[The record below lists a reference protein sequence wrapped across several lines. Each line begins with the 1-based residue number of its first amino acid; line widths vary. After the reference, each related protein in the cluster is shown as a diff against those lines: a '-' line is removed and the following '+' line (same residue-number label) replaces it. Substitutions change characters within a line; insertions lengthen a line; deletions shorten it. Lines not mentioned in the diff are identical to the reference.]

1 MTATTTELECEVCGA
16 LVNADGTPWPNQS
29 ALNRHISAKHPDE
42 WEELREKL
50 AKTPK
55 QQPKKPD
62 RPSKKERHDL
72 SGGIQANVA
81 VLALAVGFRSPWKGE
96 VLTGFAPELGRTANN
111 SAQAGPDWYYQ
122 AWEMASTG
130 GAHTELLV
138 TVAAIV
144 ICFRAERDVRMREY
158 LPPLRA
164 MSIPVPK
171 APWEDGSVTVPPP
184 RPSAGPVVVDVAPSP
199 TAGPADPGEGEEVP
213 PARAAA
219 PSGFLAG
226 GLATLGNGAGIAD
239 MIANLSDEERAELE
253 KAASALLEGQ

>member
-1 MTATTTELECEVCGA
+1 MTATATDELECEVCGA

-42 WEELREKL
+42 WEDLREKL
-50 AKTPK
+50 AKTPNR
-55 QQPKKPD
+55 QPKKQPD

-72 SGGIQANVA
+72 SNGIQSNVA

-138 TVAAIV
+138 TVAAMV

-164 MSIPVPK
+164 MQIPVPK

-199 TAGPADPGEGEEVP
+199 TAGPADTSGEDETP
-213 PARAAA
+213 PAAA

-226 GLATLGNGAGIAD
+226 GLATLGGNGIAD
-239 MIANLSDEERAELE
+239 MLANLSDEERAELE
-253 KAASALLEGQ
+253 KAGRALLEGQQ